1 MTIADYLLGVQY
13 TPHGSIHTHMVIAMG
28 KIPDE
33 LTKAGLTPQA
43 IETLREIAQREVAA
57 RPPTIGLIGVS
68 GVGKSFT
75 INTLFKTELETS
87 DTVACTKEFKAID
100 LGLEFTKGRAIGT
113 AVGLMIIDAP
123 GLWEDMKRDP
133 EYLSMYREHLSQC
146 DVVLWIMTARNRAVA
161 LDQLY
166 LEQLHQFHP
175 KIIFGVNQVD
185 LIEPNGLGR

>member
-1 MTIADYLLGVQY
+1 MEIVSEYIAIPTHSYETMTIADYLLCVQY

-87 DTVACTKEFKAID
+87 DTVACTKKFKAID

-113 AVGLMIIDAP
+113 AVGLRIIDAP
-123 GLWEDMKRDP
+123 R
-133 EYLSMYREHLSQC
+133 S
-146 DVVLWIMTARNRAVA
+146 
-161 LDQLY
+161 
-166 LEQLHQFHP
+166 
-175 KIIFGVNQVD
+175 
-185 LIEPNGLGR
+185 LGRHEKRSRVPLNVSRTLVSMRRCPVDNDRTKSGSCA